1 MTAINEVFYHPDA
14 ILDFYI
20 KLQQDKPK
28 SSPQKKNINLIPYV
42 ILILS
47 YKNINNTYFP
57 FVSF

>member
-1 MTAINEVFYHPDA
+1 MTFWLDSHP
-14 ILDFYI
+14 IGRFYI

-28 SSPQKKNINLIPYV
+28 SFSQKKNINLIPYV